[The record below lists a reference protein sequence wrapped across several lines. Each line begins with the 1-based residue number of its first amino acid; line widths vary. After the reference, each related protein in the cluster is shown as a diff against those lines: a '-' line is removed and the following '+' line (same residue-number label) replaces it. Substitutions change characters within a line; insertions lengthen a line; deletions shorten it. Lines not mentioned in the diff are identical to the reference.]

1 MSIRKKKAEAI
12 IGGLMVDLAASGAF
26 DALAIVRQANERS
39 APGSASAPG
48 APEDP
53 AWAELSRELTI
64 IKITVPTWSGAA
76 ERNAIR
82 HLEYAIKSRTTA
94 VPVLIERLDRA
105 IDENA
110 ANYDDIQVAKD
121 AIAKMKSA
129 AKRIGGPAM
138 SQEGGGAGAAE
149 KAFDEYIARG
159 AKELEAFFAKYQ
171 IEDDPKGEYW
181 SEPHFN
187 VAKRLLLDDLK
198 VQRLV
203 SHYNKKDEAKAKLIA
218 RPDFPQGA
226 FELYKHVSAQI
237 KKASSELDKLPSR
250 I

>member
-26 DALAIVRQANERS
+26 DALAIVRHASKRTGTGS
-39 APGSASAPG
+39 TAFVVAPD
-48 APEDP
+48 DP
-53 AWAELSRELTI
+53 AWAELARELTI
-64 IKITVPTWSGAA
+64 VKETVPFFSGDV

-82 HLEYAIKSRTTA
+82 YLEYAIKSRTAA
-94 VPVLIERLDRA
+94 VPALIEGLDRA
-105 IDENA
+105 IDKNA
-110 ANYDDIQVAKD
+110 ANYDDIRVAKD

-138 SQEGGGAGAAE
+138 SQDGGGGGAAE
-149 KAFDEYIARG
+149 RAFDEYIARG
-159 AKELEAFFAKYQ
+159 AKELEAFFAKHQ

-218 RPDFPQGA
+218 RPNFPQGA

-237 KKASSELDKLPSR
+237 KKASSELDKLPSH